1 MKTADIEITKLLR
14 FEPAAGRISL
24 GGRRLL
30 LFDAAATG
38 AMREQLI
45 KTLGEAVARGIL
57 MRWGYQ
63 TGLQDARSL
72 GEQFAWDSEREWMLS
87 GPLMHEWEGICAV
100 ETTELRFDRAQ
111 GALSMTGVWR
121 NSYEAEQHVKSFGH
135 AEDPVCWTLT
145 GYAAGWTTGVMGA
158 PMIAVETACVG
169 RGDPACGFA
178 IRPRGEWGE
187 EAAAAIAALAEEQPI
202 QRLEDRVDA
211 ARRALKEKNVQ
222 LERVAS
228 ELAESNQR
236 LRELDRLKTEFFA
249 NISHEFRTPL
259 TLNLG
264 PLEEML
270 AEPRP
275 PKDQARLDLMHRNA
289 LRLLRL
295 VNNLL
300 DFAQIEAG
308 KMRAVYRRVNLRATT
323 KDLCASFESSFIA
336 RGLTLTFA
344 DGADDVVG
352 YVDLEMW
359 EKIVSNLLANAL
371 KFTAKGGVTLQLATA
386 PGRLVLEVADTGP
399 GIASEELPHIFTRFH
414 RAEQIGGRSHE
425 GVGLGLPLVSE
436 LCKLHGGEVTVDSRL
451 GAGATFRVAL
461 PAGRD
466 HLPADRVLEEP
477 VAADALLSPQ
487 PLDAAAA
494 AASAVPTPVRQAPT
508 SPRERILI
516 VEDNADLRAY
526 LAGLLGARFEVE
538 VAGDGAEALACARAN
553 PPSLV
558 LTDVM
563 MPGLDGF
570 GLLER
575 LKFDPLTASVAVVML
590 TARAELGEKLRGL
603 EIGADDYVLKPFNP
617 RELLARI
624 TAQVSL
630 RRAQRQLEHYATEL
644 ERLVEEQVG
653 EIRRQN
659 RTLEDAQHEMEDFLF
674 IASHDLQAPLVTI
687 AGYAHLLQT
696 RLQSH
701 LGAVEVRAAERIQL
715 AVKAMQALIDSLLAL
730 ARVRHREPERRRV
743 DLRELLAT
751 VIVQL
756 GAKIDETGAKLEVQR
771 VPHVAHGDATQLS
784 QILRNL
790 VENAIKY
797 RDEARPLKID
807 IGAADEEGALT
818 LWVRDNGVGIAPEH
832 HHLIFR
838 PLARLE
844 QVRQVGG
851 TGMGLY
857 IVRKIAEAQGGKA
870 WVESQLGLGS
880 TFYVRLPR
888 VPERT
893 TR

>member
-1 MKTADIEITKLLR
+1 MKIEEMDVSKLLS
-14 FEPAAGRISL
+14 FEPADGRISL

-45 KTLGEAVARGIL
+45 RTLGESVARGIL
-57 MRWGYQ
+57 MRWGFHN
-63 TGLQDARSL
+63 GLTDARSL
-72 GEQFAWDSEREWMLS
+72 DQQLGSGSDREWMEA
-87 GPLMHEWEGICAV
+87 GPAMHQWEGICAV
-100 ETTELRFDRAQ
+100 ETTELRLDRAA
-111 GALSMTGVWR
+111 GALFMRGRWR
-121 NSYEAEQHVKSFGH
+121 NSYEAEQHLKAFGQ
-135 AEDPVCWTLT
+135 ASAPVCWTLA
-145 GYAAGWTTGVMGA
+145 GYASGWAAGVMGA
-158 PMIAVETACVG
+158 RMVAVEEACVG
-169 RGDPACGFA
+169 CGDAECRFV
-178 IRPRGEWGE
+178 IRPAAEWGE
-187 EAAAAIAALAEEQPI
+187 EGRANLQALAEEQPL
-202 QRLEDRVDA
+202 QRLEDRIEA
-211 ARRALKEKNVQ
+211 ARRELREKNAQ
-222 LERVAS
+222 LERVAR
-228 ELAESNQR
+228 ELADSNQK

-259 TLNLG
+259 TLNLA

-270 AEPRP
+270 AETRA
-275 PKDQARLDLMHRNA
+275 PKDQHRLELVHRNS

-308 KMRAVYRRVNLRATT
+308 KLRALYRRTDLRSVTQNLVA
-323 KDLCASFESSFIA
+323 AFESAFTA
-336 RGLTLTFA
+336 RGLTVTLEGG
-344 DGADDVVG
+344 DGEVVG
-352 YVDLEMW
+352 YVDAEMW

-371 KFTAKGGVTLQLATA
+371 KFTPQGGATV
-386 PGRLVLEVADTGP
+386 RLRGGARLTLEVADTGA
-399 GIASEELPHIFTRFH
+399 GIAADELPRIFTRFH
-414 RAEQIGGRSHE
+414 RAESH
-425 GVGLGLPLVSE
+425 GARTHDGAGIGLPLVSE
-436 LCKLHGGEVTVDSRL
+436 LVKLHGGEISVDSAVGR
-451 GAGATFRVAL
+451 GTTFRVSI
-461 PAGRD
+461 PAGKD
-466 HLPADRVLEEP
+466 HLPVDRVLDDP
-477 VAADALLSPQ
+477 VATDAVIARAEALAAADAP
-487 PLDAAAA
+487 
-494 AASAVPTPVRQAPT
+494 VPVPVSRAGSDRVQ
-508 SPRERILI
+508 RDRVLV
-516 VEDNADLRAY
+516 VEDNADLRSY

-538 VAGDGAEALACARAN
+538 VAADGQAALERARQS

-558 LTDVM
+558 LTDIM

-570 GLLER
+570 ALLER
-575 LKFDPLTASVAVVML
+575 LKFDPRTASVAVVML
-590 TARAELGEKLRGL
+590 TARAELGDKLRGL

-630 RRAQRQLEHYATEL
+630 RRAQRQLETYATEL

-659 RTLEDAQHEMEDFLF
+659 RVLEEAQREMEDFLF

-696 RLQSH
+696 RLASH

-715 AVKAMQALIDSLLAL
+715 SVKAMQALIDSLLAL
-730 ARVRHREPERRRV
+730 ARVRHREPERRRI
-743 DLRELLAT
+743 DLREIIHNILD
-751 VIVQL
+751 QL
-756 GAKIDETGAKLEVQR
+756 GATIDETQTTIELLP
-771 VPHVAHGDATQLS
+771 VPKVAYGDATQIS

-797 RDEARPLKID
+797 RDEARPLRVQ
-807 IGAADEEGALT
+807 IGASDEEGAIT
-818 LWVRDNGVGIAPEH
+818 LFVRDNGVGIAPEH

-838 PLARLE
+838 PLSRLE

-857 IVRKIAEAQGGKA
+857 IVRKIAEAQGGKV

-880 TFYVRLPR
+880 SFYVRLPR